1 METTQN
7 ETQAQYIAYIMAQ
20 LATVNQ
26 SEAVASYDT
35 GYGLHIVNVSLGD
48 ECHCMDVLGASILKL
63 RSPRIEGDFDT
74 WELAWNE
81 ARRIVNRFVSQK
93 AI

>member
-1 METTQN
+1 MDKSQN
-7 ETQAQYIAYIMAQ
+7 ETQAAYIAYIMSQ

-26 SEAVASYDT
+26 SEALASYDT
-35 GYGLHIVNVSLGD
+35 GYGLHLTNVSLGD

-63 RSPRIEGDFDT
+63 RPPNISGDFDT